1 MLDFTAEARIRSYL
15 EHFMK
20 RKVLTAIKAM
30 VRLQCFVGFRR
41 NCQLFAKLVDLTILI
56 PFLILEKFDSA
67 SFIPKSLILQFQG
80 VRIKS
85 NSKNLTLMFEQVT
98 DLQIHLMVI
107 LQWHFKILSLIG
119 LQNSQ
124 KVADSNRKETDLV
137 VAMAIHQIDFGVVD
151 RGIPRLK
158 NLKMHSVSAR
168 TLIYSMVVTLPLQQF
183 AQINW
188 VGSVA
193 AAAVPQK
200 VIQDFLQNYFVAI
213 VELEEISQFQLV
225 EDC

>member
-1 MLDFTAEARIRSYL
+1 M
-15 EHFMK
+15 HF
-20 RKVLTAIKAM
+20 V
-30 VRLQCFVGFRR
+30 
-41 NCQLFAKLVDLTILI
+41 
-56 PFLILEKFDSA
+56 P
-67 SFIPKSLILQFQG
+67 
-80 VRIKS
+80 
-85 NSKNLTLMFEQVT
+85 
-98 DLQIHLMVI
+98 
-107 LQWHFKILSLIG
+107 
-119 LQNSQ
+119 
-124 KVADSNRKETDLV
+124 
-137 VAMAIHQIDFGVVD
+137 
-151 RGIPRLK
+151 
-158 NLKMHSVSAR
+158 AR